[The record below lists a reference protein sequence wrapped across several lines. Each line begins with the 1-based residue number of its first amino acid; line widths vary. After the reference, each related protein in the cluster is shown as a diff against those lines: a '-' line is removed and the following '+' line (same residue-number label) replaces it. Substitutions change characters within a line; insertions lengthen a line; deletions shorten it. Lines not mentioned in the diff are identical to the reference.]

1 MKRVGIY
8 LDTSSSAGGLFQYSQ
23 SILDAFAKHNR
34 RDYEVVIIT
43 SDEEWK
49 NYLKNSSFNLYNVK
63 YPIIS
68 SLISKFFVG
77 FFFPA
82 KLAVMLSKIFNP
94 VVREIKNLNLDI
106 IIFPNQDYLSFQLD
120 TKTVSTIHDL
130 MHIYESR
137 FPEVSSGLRYFY
149 RQYRYKNICKFS
161 NIILVDSD
169 LGKNHVIESYDVDSN
184 IIFSLPYVPPKYIY
198 NNQYYNLNLP
208 EKFLFYPA
216 QFWEHKNHSLLL
228 KALAMVK
235 INHKDIKLMITGRE
249 NNLYKTIKAL
259 IKDLDLEKNVIF
271 TGKIE
276 DQHMST
282 YYKNARALIFPSFF
296 GPTNI
301 PPLEAIVCSCPMAV
315 SDIYAMP
322 DQLKDAS
329 IYFNP
334 LSIDSISEAIE
345 SLWINDS
352 LCSDLVLNGMKASKS
367 WNHETFSEKLFQILD
382 SQN

>member
-149 RQYRYKNICKFS
+149 RQYF
-161 NIILVDSD
+161 
-169 LGKNHVIESYDVDSN
+169 
-184 IIFSLPYVPPKYIY
+184 
-198 NNQYYNLNLP
+198 
-208 EKFLFYPA
+208 
-216 QFWEHKNHSLLL
+216 
-228 KALAMVK
+228 
-235 INHKDIKLMITGRE
+235 
-249 NNLYKTIKAL
+249 
-259 IKDLDLEKNVIF
+259 
-271 TGKIE
+271 
-276 DQHMST
+276 
-282 YYKNARALIFPSFF
+282 
-296 GPTNI
+296 
-301 PPLEAIVCSCPMAV
+301 
-315 SDIYAMP
+315 
-322 DQLKDAS
+322 
-329 IYFNP
+329 
-334 LSIDSISEAIE
+334 
-345 SLWINDS
+345 
-352 LCSDLVLNGMKASKS
+352 
-367 WNHETFSEKLFQILD
+367 
-382 SQN
+382 